1 MIFDFDVF
9 LCIYVWF
16 KIKFYLSWNFYKD
29 RGILLFLF
37 LKWVGRGRLKDRYVV
52 DKYIGVSSDCKLLF
66 YNLRVFVYD
75 L

>member
-1 MIFDFDVF
+1 MILDLDVL
-9 LCIYVWF
+9 LCIHVWF
-16 KIKFYLSWNFYKD
+16 KIKPRPSWNPYKD
-29 RGILLFLF
+29 RGILLLPF

-66 YNLRVFVYD
+66 YNLRASVHD